1 MEYGST
7 ASAQP
12 GFFFFSYYAD
22 RKASVGLRTS
32 G

>member
-12 GFFFFSYYAD
+12 VFFFYYAD